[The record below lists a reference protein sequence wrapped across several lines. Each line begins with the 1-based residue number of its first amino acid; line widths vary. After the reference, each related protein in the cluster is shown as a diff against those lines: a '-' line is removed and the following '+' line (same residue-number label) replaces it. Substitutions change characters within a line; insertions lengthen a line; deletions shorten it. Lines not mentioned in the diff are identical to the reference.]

1 MKKLLT
7 ISLIALMALT
17 IVGCAKKEETIGG
30 NTENPMSEVESL
42 EKLNELTNGK
52 LAKPAVMGV
61 GNEKYFTITS
71 GELLIADYQ
80 FEINGDK
87 CDFRFSDRGSL
98 EEDFS
103 GYFVNGKA
111 AFPSTNIENG
121 IEYNLE
127 GDAKLARW
135 ANVDGIYT
143 FAYESKDMDEE
154 TFKNIVDELVTM
166 TKSEQGNVDGEA
178 LAGGWTKA
186 EDPTVTDELSIMFNE
201 ALEGLTGALYTPLAL
216 LETQVVAGTN
226 YKFLCSGKTVTA
238 TPSYKNVLVSIYK
251 PINGEKPELLNIED
265 FNPTTEAEHRSF
277 VSNEGENV
285 IYTTLDIKD
294 GKCTVTTI
302 TYTFDNN
309 GKIKTINNETVFD
322 TPDNAK
328 KGYEEIIAANEAYK
342 PLASLEGDRVFVDT
356 SEVMISEWGD
366 ITRDELVETL
376 KLTAE

>member
-7 ISLIALMALT
+7 ISLIVLMALT
-17 IVGCAKKEETIGG
+17 IVGCAKKENIGE
-30 NTENPMSEVESL
+30 NTTNPMIEVESL

-71 GELLIADYQ
+71 GEKTIADYQ

-87 CDFRFSDRGSL
+87 CDFRFSDRGNL

-111 AFPSTNIENG
+111 AFPSTNIEND
-121 IEYNLE
+121 IEYNFE

-154 TFKNIVDELVTM
+154 TFKNIVDELVTL
-166 TKSEQGNVDGEA
+166 TKSEQGNVDGDT

-186 EDPTVTDELSIMFNE
+186 EDPTITDELNTIFTK
-201 ALEGLTGALYTPLAL
+201 ATDGLTGAMYTPLAL

-226 YKFLCSGKTVTA
+226 YKFLCSEKTVTA
-238 TPSYKNVLVSIYK
+238 NPTYKNVVVTIYN
-251 PINGEKPELLNIED
+251 PISGDKPEILNVED
-265 FNPTTEAEHRSF
+265 FNPVIEDDHRSF
-277 VSNEGENV
+277 VSDEGKDV
-285 IYTTLDIKD
+285 TYTILDIKD

-302 TYTFDNN
+302 TYSFDDN
-309 GKIKTINNETVFD
+309 GKLNKIVNETVFD
-322 TPDNAK
+322 TPEDAK
-328 KGYEEIIAANEAYK
+328 KGFEEFISANEEYH
-342 PLASLEGDRVFVDT
+342 PYASLEGDRIITDAT
-356 SEVMISEWGD
+356 EVMLPQWGD
-366 ITRDELVETL
+366 ITRDKLIETL
-376 KLTAE
+376 KSAAE